1 MNKNS
6 GLQIKQLIS
15 LSEEELTVKIDE
27 LKKELA
33 SLRVIQSTG
42 TAPNKLS
49 RISVVRK
56 AIARILTILSQ
67 RNIKN
72 LREKHAGSKFMPL
85 DLRKKLTRAKRR
97 ALTPQQAKKMTV
109 KASKKA
115 LNFPKRKF
123 AIIA

>member
-1 MNKNS
+1 MTKNS
-6 GLQIKQLIS
+6 GLQTKQLIS
-15 LSEEELTVKIDE
+15 LSEEELTTKIAE

-33 SLRVIQSTG
+33 SLRVVQSTG
-42 TAPNKLS
+42 TAQSKLY
-49 RISVVRK
+49 RIHSVRK
-56 AIARILTILSQ
+56 GIARILTILSH
-67 RNIKN
+67 RNIKS
-72 LREKHAGSKFMPL
+72 LREKYAGSKFMPL

>member
-6 GLQIKQLIS
+6 QLQAKQLVS

-67 RNIKN
+67 RNIKK
-72 LREKHAGSKFMPL
+72 LREKHSGSKFLPL

>member
-1 MNKNS
+1 MTKSS
-6 GLQIKQLIS
+6 GINIRELTS
-15 LSEEELTVKIDE
+15 LSEAELMTKIVE

-49 RISVVRK
+49 RISIVRK
-56 AIARILTILSQ
+56 GIARILTVLSQ
-67 RNIKN
+67 KSKKA
-72 LREKHAGSKFMPL
+72 LREQYANRKYVPL
-85 DLRKKLTRAKRR
+85 DLRPKLTRAKRR
-97 ALTPQQAKKMTV
+97 ALTATQANRLTV

-115 LNFPKRKF
+115 LNFPRRKF

>member
-15 LSEEELTVKIDE
+15 LSDEELKTKINE

-49 RISVVRK
+49 RIHVVRK
-56 AIARILTILSQ
+56 GIARILTIFSQ
-67 RNIKN
+67 RNIKG
-72 LREKHAGSKFMPL
+72 LREKYARSKYTPL

-97 ALTPQQAKKMTV
+97 ALTPNQAKKMTV

-123 AIIA
+123 AITV